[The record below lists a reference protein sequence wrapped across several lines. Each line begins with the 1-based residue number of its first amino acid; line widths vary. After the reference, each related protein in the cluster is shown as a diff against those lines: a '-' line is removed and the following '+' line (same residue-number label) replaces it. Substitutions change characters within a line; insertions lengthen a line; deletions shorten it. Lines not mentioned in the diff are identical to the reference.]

1 MNNTTLNGAVDFPT
15 PEEGILTN
23 DTTLNASVDFT
34 TPEEGILTVVILCLA
49 LVALIVNCLNI
60 YAVFA
65 SKLHE
70 QLSFKLVITLS
81 VCDSMVDLIVI
92 VGFSY
97 DLSHSDSE
105 HHWDYLD
112 MVFHCGSTSTL
123 LTLIFIS
130 LDIFLKVK
138 FPLRYKFMKT
148 KPFKYILTFILVTA
162 LCLYPLPVIMIL
174 IRRRDGTQLEAIVN
188 QNRIG
193 TYVNVSLAL
202 VGFTMLLY
210 LNIKVY
216 REIAELNER
225 TGGERFSLRKSSLTI
240 TVIVLTFFMLYLP
253 VWVRNAMELL
263 DDDLDWNLFSKLTR
277 PQFHVIHLLPILLLV
292 INTICAPVIYGFRI
306 ADIRSVY
313 SKWLSK
319 VKCCQ

>member
-1 MNNTTLNGAVDFPT
+1 MNNTTLNTTLFAGLSAVNDVHFQN
-15 PEEGILTN
+15 PEE
-23 DTTLNASVDFT
+23 D
-34 TPEEGILTVVILCLA
+34 ILTVVILCLA
-49 LVALIVNCLNI
+49 LVAFIVNCLNI

-81 VCDSMVDLIVI
+81 VCDSLVDLIVI

-97 DLSHSDSE
+97 DLRHSHSE

-112 MVFHCGSTSTL
+112 MAFHCGSTSTL
-123 LTLIFIS
+123 LTLMSIS

-138 FPLRYKFMKT
+138 FPLRYTSMKT
-148 KPFKYILTFILVTA
+148 KPFKYILSFILITT

-174 IRRRDGTQLEAIVN
+174 IRRRDGTQLEAVVN

-193 TYVNVSLAL
+193 TYINVGLAL
-202 VGFTMLLY
+202 IGFIVILY
-210 LNIKVY
+210 LNKKVY

-225 TGGERFSLRKSSLTI
+225 THAERFSLRKSSITI
-240 TVIVLTFFMLYLP
+240 SVIVSTFFMFYLP

-263 DDDLDWNLFSKLTR
+263 DDDLHWNLFSKLTR
-277 PQFHVIHLLPILLLV
+277 LQFHVIHLIPILLLV
-292 INTICAPVIYGFRI
+292 INTICDPMIYGFRI
-306 ADIRSVY
+306 RDIRSVY
-313 SKWLSK
+313 LQWLSK
-319 VKCCQ
+319 VKSCH